1 MTAYQKVYEEKRGH
15 AAGSDDT
22 EKQASQLASDV
33 RYKAKGKIPEGASE
47 EEKRKIFLQILSAS
61 PAPNVVKSMAKEKL
75 LGEEVVTEKLGLQQ
89 IAKLGKKA
97 SKLDR
102 RMGTK
107 AFAKDKAKFKQGV
120 KDAVFGKT
128 TAGKVTRIAAGGTAA
143 YMMGRA
149 GEADENIKRNNT
161 YRSLVKQ
168 DFKPQSNPKPLSSQ
182 AVKYEEVVNEMRF
195 DDGKEGKEK
204 RKEALRKKRGLTKD
218 QMDKHPQ
225 FKVEEETTKADLYKA
240 YRKGMKMMSGTKD
253 FKIHQEKISK
263 MRKEL
268 KMDEGTSY
276 GIYKGDGV
284 MKIGKKEEEKAP
296 RKQKGAMAYDGPNKE
311 RSEAADRV
319 LAKTKKK
326 REEKKKMKE
335 EFVNEK
341 VMAKKLMRKPVDP
354 VNVATKAA
362 GVAGAAGVGMAYKKT
377 NESAGE
383 TIGEMKEKSKPK
395 DKNPQNMALPKG
407 VKSGVNYQTM
417 TQSYKPVGN
426 IFNEKKMDPVGAEDK
441 DIDND
446 GDHDSTDKYLL
457 KRRKAIG
464 KAIAKKRGKVKEGFS
479 AWRIDLDFNEQVK
492 K

>member
-1 MTAYQKVYEEKRGH
+1 MLSQKLQDDLMTAYQKVYEEKRGH

-33 RYKAKGKIPEGASE
+33 RYKAKGKVPEGATE
-47 EEKRKIFLQILSAS
+47 EERRKIFLQILSAS
-61 PAPNVVKSMAKEKL
+61 PAPAVVKSMAKEKL
-75 LGEEVVTEKLGLQQ
+75 LGEEVVTEKLGLKQ
-89 IAKLGKKA
+89 IQNVAKKVSGAAAKADKDLTGKN
-97 SKLDR
+97 
-102 RMGTK
+102 
-107 AFAKDKAKFKQGV
+107 V
-120 KDAVFGKT
+120 KRLAARAVFGRT
-128 TAGKVTRIAAGGTAA
+128 TTGKAVRIAAGGTAA

-149 GEADENIKRNNT
+149 GEADANVNRSNT

-168 DFKPQSNPKPLSSQ
+168 DFKPQSTPKPLSSR
-182 AVKYEEVVNEMRF
+182 AVKYEEVVHEMRF
-195 DDGKEGKEK
+195 DDGDEGTKK
-204 RKEALRKKRGLTKD
+204 RLKKIEKKRGMKMPD
-218 QMDKHPQ
+218 HPQ
-225 FKVEEETTKADLYKA
+225 FQTKK
-240 YRKGMKMMSGTKD
+240 KD
-253 FKIHQEKISK
+253 V
-263 MRKEL
+263 KE
-268 KMDEGTSY
+268 GSAY

-284 MKIGKKEEEKAP
+284 MKVGKKEEEKAP

-341 VMAKKLMRKPVDP
+341 VMAKKLMRKRVDP
-354 VNVATKAA
+354 VSVASKAA
-362 GVAGAAGVGMAYKKT
+362 GLAGAAGVGMAYKKT

-395 DKNPQNMALPKG
+395 NLKDMSKG
-407 VKSGVNYQTM
+407 VEQKAPVDYRTLA
-417 TQSYKPVGN
+417 QSYAPVGN
-426 IFNEKKMDPVGAEDK
+426 IFNEKKLDAVGAEDK

>member
-1 MTAYQKVYEEKRGH
+1 MLSQKLQNDLMTAYQKVYEEKRGH

-33 RYKAKGKIPEGASE
+33 RYKAKGKVPEGATE
-47 EEKRKIFLQILSAS
+47 EEKRKIYLQILAAS

-75 LGEEVVTEKLGLQQ
+75 LGEEVVHEKFGLQQ

-97 SKLDR
+97 GKLDR

-149 GEADENIKRNNT
+149 NEADANVSRSNT
-161 YRSLVKQ
+161 YRDLVKQ
-168 DFKPQSNPKPLSSQ
+168 DFKPQSKIKPLSSQ
-182 AVKYEEVVNEMRF
+182 AVKYEEVVHEMRF
-195 DDGKEGKEK
+195 DDGDEGTKK
-204 RKEALRKKRGLTKD
+204 RLKKLEKKRGMKMPD
-218 QMDKHPQ
+218 HPQ
-225 FKVEEETTKADLYKA
+225 FQTKK
-240 YRKGMKMMSGTKD
+240 
-253 FKIHQEKISK
+253 
-263 MRKEL
+263 KEV
-268 KMDEGTSY
+268 KEGSAY

-311 RSEAADRV
+311 RSEAADRI

-326 REEKKKMKE
+326 REKMKE
-335 EFVNEK
+335 DYVGESKMKTKPKNLKDMSKGVEQK
-341 VMAKKLMRKPVDP
+341 APVDYRTL
-354 VNVATKAA
+354 A
-362 GVAGAAGVGMAYKKT
+362 
-377 NESAGE
+377 
-383 TIGEMKEKSKPK
+383 
-395 DKNPQNMALPKG
+395 
-407 VKSGVNYQTM
+407 
-417 TQSYKPVGN
+417 QSYAPVGN
-426 IFNEKKMDPVGAEDK
+426 IFNEKKLDAVGAEDK

-464 KAIAKKRGKVKEGFS
+464 KAIAKKRGKVNEGFS
-479 AWRIDLDFNEQVK
+479 ARRIDLDFNEQVK